1 MVHTVKEI
9 VSRFL
14 VITRFHQTT
23 TNMAGAEFPMH
34 ECVFR
39 GDKKELS
46 KLLRTHDVTQKD
58 KHGMLNNPC
67 T

>member
-1 MVHTVKEI
+1 
-9 VSRFL
+9 
-14 VITRFHQTT
+14 
-23 TNMAGAEFPMH
+23 MAGEAIQEYPMH

-58 KHGMLNNPC
+58 KHGMLKNKDA
-67 T
+67 